1 MATERKFPTEVIDL
15 PSKGW
20 YYEEGSLL
28 ASGQIELKYMT
39 AKEEDILTSR
49 NLIIKG
55 VVFDRL
61 LQSLIVDKD
70 IDYSTLLTGDKNG
83 IMIAS
88 RILAYGKDY
97 KVSVRCKE
105 CGNTTDTMVDL
116 TSLEEK
122 DVPKPEKQGE
132 NSFTYK
138 LPNSGHVLTFKLL
151 TQNDQDEIDA
161 ELRGYKKLGGDVDA
175 SVSTRL
181 KYIITAVNG
190 EDDKQQIREFVDN
203 EFLTRDARAFR
214 ENYNRVN
221 PDVDI
226 TFTFECKDC
235 GEERSATMPI
245 GIEFFWPDSG
255 V

>member
-1 MATERKFPTEVIDL
+1 MAIERKFPTEVIDL

-20 YYEEGSLL
+20 YYKEGSQL
-28 ASGQIELKYMT
+28 ASGKIELKYMT

-61 LQSLIVDKD
+61 LQSLIVDKN

-97 KVSVRCKE
+97 NVKVRCKE
-105 CGNTTDTMVDL
+105 CSNTTDTVVDL

-132 NSFTYK
+132 NSFTFT
-138 LPNSGHVLTFKLL
+138 LPNSGHILTFKLL
-151 TQNDQDEIDA
+151 TQKDQDEIDA
-161 ELRGYKKLGGDVDA
+161 ELRGLAKIGSDVD
-175 SVSTRL
+175 STVSTRL

-190 EDDKQQIREFVDN
+190 EEDKKRIREFVDN

-214 ENYNRVN
+214 EHYNSVN

-226 TFTFECKDC
+226 TFTFVCNSC
-235 GEERSATMPI
+235 GVERSATMPI